1 MQGKEMALNMCA
13 CVHVCNHCAIG
24 NSSWMTFSAWTE
36 KQMSKSVLILSGVG
50 QKGRA
55 ARAPEEIPS
64 KVEAAA
70 LVVFECFVEAVR
82 CEQ

>member
-1 MQGKEMALNMCA
+1 
-13 CVHVCNHCAIG
+13 
-24 NSSWMTFSAWTE
+24 MTFSAWTE